1 MKNYS
6 IVRVGHEYIVR
17 ADEENILK
25 VASRRRAARLVTEAA
40 ELLDIQSQSSQSP
53 ETEAPAQRDDKP
65 LVDRDPSD
73 AS

>member
-40 ELLDIQSQSSQSP
+40 ELLDMQSQSEPSESQARLPP
-53 ETEAPAQRDDKP
+53 EDGSSID
-65 LVDRDPSD
+65 VDPSG
-73 AS
+73 S